1 MDSNSFANK
10 YFGPLSKEWC
20 TYFYVLSIFFFIV
33 FLAILVA
40 VVVTI
45 ITSFSKINLHIATNL
60 AVILL
65 NSFIAYFINRLF
77 YSMCINSLQ

>member
-10 YFGPLSKEWC
+10 YFGPLPKEWC
-20 TYFYVLSIFFFIV
+20 TYFYVLSVFFFII
-33 FLAILVA
+33 FSASLAA
-40 VVVTI
+40 VIVTM
-45 ITSFSKINLHIATNL
+45 ITSFSKINLHIATNW

-65 NSFIAYFINRLF
+65 NSFIAYYINRLF

>member
-10 YFGPLSKEWC
+10 YFGPLPKEWC
-20 TYFYVLSIFFFIV
+20 TYFYVLSVFFFIV

-40 VVVTI
+40 VVITI